1 MTEFCL
7 ILDYGADRILLYYRE
22 LFIPCIRVKRLANFD
37 WINIYFLWEKILYSF
52 LLFVFLSVSWYA
64 RVVFIIYFVLCI
76 ILYVF
81 FFFFFSLVFWIA
93 RVLFFPDFR
102 FFISKLECKSVI
114 HSRFSLF
121 HQ

>member
-52 LLFVFLSVSWYA
+52 LLFVFSSVSWNA
-64 RVVFIIYFVLCI
+64 RALFI
-76 ILYVF
+76 
-81 FFFFFSLVFWIA
+81 
-93 RVLFFPDFR
+93 PDFR
-102 FFISKLECKSVI
+102 IFISKLECKSVI
-114 HSRFSLF
+114 QDRKSTRLNSSHVAISYAVFC
-121 HQ
+121 